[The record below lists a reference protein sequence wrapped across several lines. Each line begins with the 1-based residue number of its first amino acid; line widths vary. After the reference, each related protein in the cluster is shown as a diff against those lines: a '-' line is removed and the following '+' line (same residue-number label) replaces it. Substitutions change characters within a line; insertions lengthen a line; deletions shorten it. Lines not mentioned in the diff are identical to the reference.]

1 MGGCDHSSSIAQNPE
16 SSWRPTWRLLFHESR
31 MLETRSAS
39 LSLFVSIILKFECG
53 TFPSLLRWSLP
64 LSYGRGGRTGF
75 AVHTFC
81 VKEEAPIKKLE
92 IEGKCM
98 SFCRNHLEQLVTS
111 LAELCTKAHRRRP
124 FVNMSMPYD
133 SQRRR
138 RRQSPE
144 HVARRAR
151 AISRTWKQKRTKS
164 IVGKEKNPYSS
175 ASTPGEYSAWY
186 HKHHPGYFA
195 GKTKE
200 WIERLPESRRSALF
214 AERNKRMR
222 TYVTAYSK
230 LRRRLRGLAKGPPS
244 FTAKERALIEN
255 SAYLSELLRK
265 VKAQYA
271 R

>member
-1 MGGCDHSSSIAQNPE
+1 
-16 SSWRPTWRLLFHESR
+16 

-138 RRQSPE
+138 RRQ
-144 HVARRAR
+144 
-151 AISRTWKQKRTKS
+151 
-164 IVGKEKNPYSS
+164 
-175 ASTPGEYSAWY
+175 
-186 HKHHPGYFA
+186 
-195 GKTKE
+195 
-200 WIERLPESRRSALF
+200 
-214 AERNKRMR
+214 MR